1 MITNEVDALT
11 LQYFIN
17 NKFDKIITA
26 DKQGTVISSTERKF
40 YRKRIM
46 QLTKDIFKNK
56 PPNDAI
62 QSSFNNF
69 AHSCISYFKFTDA
82 SDLLQEE
89 YDNIEVPVTSDTSVI
104 DMNAVDEVLFNI
116 PSTANTLDN
125 FVTNKTVT
133 LDKKILPKSR
143 LLNITT
149 DKFRTKG
156 IKKKKKKE
164 NIENIYDEEQTPKDG
179 GCHEVGDTK

>member
-1 MITNEVDALT
+1 
-11 LQYFIN
+11 
-17 NKFDKIITA
+17 
-26 DKQGTVISSTERKF
+26 
-40 YRKRIM
+40 
-46 QLTKDIFKNK
+46 
-56 PPNDAI
+56 
-62 QSSFNNF
+62 
-69 AHSCISYFKFTDA
+69 
-82 SDLLQEE
+82 
-89 YDNIEVPVTSDTSVI
+89 
-104 DMNAVDEVLFNI
+104 MNAVDEVLFNI

-133 LDKKILPKSR
+133 LDKKILPKSK